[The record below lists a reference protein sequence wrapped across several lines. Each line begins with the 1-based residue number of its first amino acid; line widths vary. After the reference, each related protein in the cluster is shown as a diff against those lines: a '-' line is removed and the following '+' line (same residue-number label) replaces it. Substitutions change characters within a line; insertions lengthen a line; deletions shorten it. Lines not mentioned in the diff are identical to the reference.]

1 MSLRSM
7 AGLLLALASTTAF
20 AAARPHQATP
30 PSPPAAP
37 PATVQAPAPAPAQPG
52 VAVQV
57 QETHGDWRVV
67 CASQNSQKVCVSSQ
81 QLSDKGS
88 GQRVLGIE
96 LKAAT
101 ADRLTVTIVM
111 PFGVAVD
118 KPVTI
123 RIDDG
128 TPITVPFKTCIQL
141 GCVVTTTWESPFV
154 AALRK
159 GTALFINALAA
170 ENGQDVAF
178 RVSLNGFGNALD
190 RSVVLS
196 HP

>member
-1 MSLRSM
+1 MSMRAL
-7 AGLLLALASTTAF
+7 AGALLLALASTALG
-20 AAARPHQATP
+20 ADKPQQPAP
-30 PSPPAAP
+30 PPPPAAP
-37 PATVQAPAPAPAQPG
+37 PTAPAPAQAPPPAG
-52 VAVQV
+52 PAVEV

-67 CASQNSQKVCVSSQ
+67 CASQNSQKVCVASQ
-81 QLSDKGS
+81 QLSDKAS
-88 GQRVLGIE
+88 GQRVLGVE
-96 LKAAT
+96 LRAAT
-101 ADRLTVTIVM
+101 ADRFSVTIVM

-128 TPITVPFKTCIQL
+128 TSMTVPFKTCVQV
-141 GCVVTTTWESPFV
+141 GCVVITTWESPFV

-170 ENGQDVAF
+170 DNGRDVAF
-178 RVSLNGFGNALD
+178 RVSLNGFGTALD
-190 RSVVLS
+190 RSIALS